1 MMQIKKA
8 RFVTSLTAYGK
19 FEGRGMPEVAAV
31 GRSNVGKSSLINKLC
46 GRGGLAK
53 VSQTPGKTRMINL
66 FNLNENFMLV
76 DLPGYGFA
84 QVSQQ
89 EKSRWTGMIEGYFND
104 TPFLR
109 RVLLLVDLRHEPG
122 REDVMMAN
130 YLRALGVPFTVVATK
145 ADKLSGAQKG
155 RSLPAICRGLLVQP
169 WEVIPFSSETGEGRD
184 ALLNVLEE
192 TLREKD
198 RTLEGFQ
205 PSKPPDQRALGP
217 LESHLPPFGRGE
229 NINNTTLLF

>member
-19 FEGRGMPEVAAV
+19 FEGRGLPEVAAV

-46 GRGGLAK
+46 GRNGLAK

-66 FNLNENFMLV
+66 FNLNESFMLV

-89 EKSRWTGMIEGYFND
+89 EKKRWTGMIEGYFND
-104 TPFLR
+104 TANLR
-109 RVLLLVDLRHEPG
+109 RVFLLVDLRHEPTG
-122 REDVMMAN
+122 EDVMMAN

-155 RSLPAICRGLLVQP
+155 RSVPAICRGLLVQP

-184 ALLNVLEE
+184 AVLGVLEE
-192 TLREKD
+192 TL
-198 RTLEGFQ
+198 G
-205 PSKPPDQRALGP
+205 
-217 LESHLPPFGRGE
+217 
-229 NINNTTLLF
+229 